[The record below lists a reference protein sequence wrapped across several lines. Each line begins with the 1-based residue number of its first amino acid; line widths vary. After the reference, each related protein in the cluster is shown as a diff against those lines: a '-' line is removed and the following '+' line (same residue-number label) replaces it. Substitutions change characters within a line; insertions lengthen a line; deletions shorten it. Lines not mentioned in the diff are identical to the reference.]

1 VRKLIKEN
9 KKVLLSIVGLIILL
23 FYLFPAIWMVSS
35 SFKSLS
41 ETLSFPP
48 TIIPNNI
55 QVDSFIRVLN
65 SGVLRF
71 MFNSLVIATA
81 TTILTVTFGAL
92 AGYSLSR
99 VKSKWVNW
107 ILLIFLIA
115 QMLPEVLMVT
125 PLFIIFSD
133 MGIMNTTLAVILGKT
148 AVSLPLAVIMLRT
161 TFLAMPRSLEEA
173 AWIDGCTR
181 IGAVFK
187 ILFPMAKTGILVI
200 AAMTFM
206 FSYGD
211 FIFSLSF
218 LNDLSRQT
226 VTVGLY
232 TFIGADVTRWNN
244 VMAFATIISLPLI
257 AMFIALQSKI
267 IQGMTDGAFK

>member
-1 VRKLIKEN
+1 MRKLIKEN

>member
-1 VRKLIKEN
+1 MRKLIKEN

-55 QVDSFIRVLN
+55 QVDSFIRVIN

-81 TTILTVTFGAL
+81 TTTLTVIFGAL